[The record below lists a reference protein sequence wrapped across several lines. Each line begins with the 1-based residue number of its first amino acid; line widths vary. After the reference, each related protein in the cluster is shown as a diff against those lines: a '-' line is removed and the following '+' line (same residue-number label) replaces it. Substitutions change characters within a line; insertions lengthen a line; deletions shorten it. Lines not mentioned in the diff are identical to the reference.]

1 MCLCSLSIFILK
13 DIISDLFHVLFRSES
28 SSTSPLQMTLLDGG
42 GGGGSAEV
50 TTLSRPAFHRSN
62 GTSSNTKK
70 LANFSSDVNANT
82 ISNGNTFTSSTES
95 SRRVPEIATENNR
108 ENVSISQQHDLK
120 KWSEMCKMETRSAAE
135 NNGDSNNNHSA
146 ANSDNSSSQV
156 LPEMDFSN

>member
-13 DIISDLFHVLFRSES
+13 DILSDLFHVLFRSES

-146 ANSDNSSSQV
+146 ANSDTSQV

>member
-1 MCLCSLSIFILK
+1 MYLCSLSIFILK
-13 DIISDLFHVLFRSES
+13 DIFSDLFCLLFRSES

-95 SRRVPEIATENNR
+95 SRRVPEIATENR

-146 ANSDNSSSQV
+146 ANSDTSQV